1 MAAKAWHTK
10 AKGQKLDFA
19 GNPKTGWWMEE
30 IQLRL
35 VAEIPLFT
43 TGFIYI
49 YIPGGCFGISSTNGM
64 KQKVLDGEDM

>member
-19 GNPKTGWWMEE
+19 GNPKTGWLMEE

-43 TGFIYI
+43 TGFIYTSLVVVLGF
-49 YIPGGCFGISSTNGM
+49 IPST
-64 KQKVLDGEDM
+64 V